1 MDPWIPP
8 GLQFLEYTA
17 HQVGGVN
24 SPVAFVGNVVQL
36 EFLPAHLA
44 AGRVEGIEVNVPVLA
59 CVQLGRRVKF
69 YGRTT
74 GSLS

>member
-1 MDPWIPP
+1 MDPWIPSC
-8 GLQFLEYTA
+8 LQFLEYPA

-36 EFLPAHLA
+36 EFLPAHFA
-44 AGRVEGIEVNVPVLA
+44 AGGVESIEVDVPVLA
-59 CVQLGRRVKF
+59 CVQLGWCVKF

-74 GSLS
+74 GPLS